1 MTAPTTPLGAAPRM
15 TVMTGLQL
23 FIEGPQPKTPD
34 ESIVELSRRL
44 RASVIAAVARTL
56 DSLGVEAKI
65 VCTPKMDFGLVVDEV
80 KS

>member
-1 MTAPTTPLGAAPRM
+1 MTAPTM
-15 TVMTGLQL
+15 TVVTGLQL

-34 ESIVELSRRL
+34 ESIVELAKLL

-65 VCTPKMDFGLVVDEV
+65 VCEPRLNFGLIVDEV